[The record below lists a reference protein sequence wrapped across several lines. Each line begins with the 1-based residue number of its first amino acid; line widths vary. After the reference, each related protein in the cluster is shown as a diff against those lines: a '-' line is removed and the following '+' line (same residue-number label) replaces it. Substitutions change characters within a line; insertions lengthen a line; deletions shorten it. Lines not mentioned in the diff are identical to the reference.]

1 MVFLYI
7 LNKDEKSVLKVII
20 KNARVDY
27 FRENKYIFNEEGI
40 EDKILY
46 AKDEVEEEVAKRTD
60 NLIQAEELERI
71 FTDKN
76 MSKNAKVLTY
86 DEKLVLY
93 LYFVEEKT
101 DEEIGDIL
109 FLHRSTITKRRK
121 KALKKLKYKY
131 EKGENKDV

>member
-1 MVFLYI
+1 MYI

-121 KALKKLKYKY
+121 KALKKLKDKY

>member
-1 MVFLYI
+1 MYI

-40 EDKILY
+40 EDKVLY
-46 AKDEVEEEVAKRTD
+46 ANDEVEEEVARRTD
-60 NLIQAEELERI
+60 NLVQAGELERI

-76 MSKNAKVLTY
+76 MSKNAKALTY
-86 DEKLVLY
+86 DDKLVLY

-101 DEEIGDIL
+101 DEEISDIL

-121 KALKKLKYKY
+121 KALKILKDKY
-131 EKGENKDV
+131 LNGGNRDV

>member
-1 MVFLYI
+1 MYI

>member
-1 MVFLYI
+1 M
-7 LNKDEKSVLKVII
+7 KVII

-121 KALKKLKYKY
+121 KALKKLKDKY